1 MRRSISL
8 RKDWEQIK
16 VKVMHEIVQTESE
29 QRGQILMAVRSITAK
44 GSRRWIRAVYAGNNG
59 KREERYACT
68 AGGKIK
74 ADYQ

>member
-1 MRRSISL
+1 MRMIFLERNADEVFPCARI
-8 RKDWEQIK
+8 
-16 VKVMHEIVQTESE
+16 
-29 QRGQILMAVRSITAK
+29 